1 MLNIIGALIA
11 LGILVTVHEAGH
23 FIAARFFGVEIEKFS
38 IGFGPKLLS
47 FKRNKTE
54 YRISLIPFGG
64 YLKMKGENP
73 DEEIEDA
80 ENSFLTKK
88 WWKRALIAFSGPFA
102 NFLFALIIFIATFT
116 IGKNYQ
122 DHFPIVGI
130 SSISDFVQEN
140 DQILTVNDHE
150 ITSWSEIIKF
160 TESDKINIYEI
171 EREEEKLILENLDI
185 EPQTWMSEILPF
197 APAIIGEVYPG
208 LPAYQAGLM
217 EKDEILS
224 VDGIQVN
231 SWYEMRNLV
240 KENVKKSLIFE
251 IKRGGNIFEKS
262 IALEENILSDNKM
275 IGIVQWMPLKMKETF
290 SFFESIELGTITT
303 VNFVYLNYSALF
315 KLMAHP
321 SEFRKNLGGPVMIYT
336 MSQQTAKKGLDSI
349 LTFVAAISILLM
361 IMNLLPIPILD
372 GGHIFFCFIEGISQK
387 SLSLKTQMAFQRIG
401 FMILL
406 MLMFFAF
413 FNDFNRIFK
422 RNISIQEQT
431 EQTEAVR

>member
-1 MLNIIGALIA
+1 MLTIIGALIA

-23 FIAARFFGVEIEKFS
+23 FMTARFFGVEIEKFS
-38 IGFGPKLLS
+38 IGFGPKLIS
-47 FKRNKTE
+47 FKRHKTE

-73 DEEIEDA
+73 DEEIEDE

-102 NFLFALIIFIATFT
+102 NFLFALFIFIISFA
-116 IGKNYQ
+116 IGKSYE

-130 SSISDFVQEN
+130 SSISDFVQKD
-140 DQILTVNDHE
+140 DQILKVNNYE

-160 TESDKINIYEI
+160 TEADKTNIYEI
-171 EREEEKLILENLDI
+171 EREGEKLIFENSDI
-185 EPQTWMSEILPF
+185 QSQTWMSEILPF

-217 EKDEILS
+217 EEDEILS
-224 VDGIQVN
+224 VDGIQVK

-240 KENVKKSLIFE
+240 KENVKNSLVFE
-251 IKRGGNIFEKS
+251 IKRDGKIFEKS
-262 IALEENILSDNKM
+262 IELEANILTDSKM

-290 SFFESIELGTITT
+290 NLLESIELGTITT
-303 VNFVYLNYSALF
+303 VSFVYLNYSALF
-315 KLMAHP
+315 KLLARP
-321 SEFRKNLGGPVMIYT
+321 AEFRKNLGGPVMIYT

-349 LTFVAAISILLM
+349 LTFVAAISIMLM
-361 IMNLLPIPILD
+361 IMNLLPIPMLD
-372 GGHIFFCFIEGISQK
+372 GGHIFFCLIEGISQK
-387 SLSLKTQMAFQRIG
+387 PLSSKSQMAFQQIG

-422 RNISIQEQT
+422 RNISIHEQHTNT
-431 EQTEAVR
+431 ETGR

>member
-23 FIAARFFGVEIEKFS
+23 FIAAGFFGVEIEKFS

-47 FKRNKTE
+47 FRKNKTE

-73 DEEIEDA
+73 DEEINDA

-88 WWKRALIAFSGPFA
+88 WWQRALIAFSGPFA
-102 NFLFALIIFIATFT
+102 NFLLALIIFIATFA

-130 SSISDFVQEN
+130 SSISNFVKEN
-140 DQILTVNDHE
+140 DQILKVNNNE
-150 ITSWSEIIKF
+150 ITSWSEIIKY
-160 TESDKINIYEI
+160 TESDRTNIFEI
-171 EREEEKLILENLDI
+171 EREGEKLILENSDI

-208 LPAYQAGLM
+208 FPAYQAGIM

-240 KENVKKSLIFE
+240 KENVKNSLVFE
-251 IKRGGNIFEKS
+251 IKRDGKIFEKS
-262 IALEENILSDNKM
+262 IELEENILTDSKM
-275 IGIVQWMPLKMKETF
+275 IGIVQRLPLKMKETF
-290 SFFESIELGTITT
+290 NLLESIELGAITT
-303 VNFVYLNYSALF
+303 VNFVYLNYSAIF
-315 KLMAHP
+315 KLLAHP
-321 SEFRKNLGGPVMIYT
+321 AEFRKNLGGPVMIYT
-336 MSQQTAKKGLDSI
+336 ISQQTAKKGLDSI
-349 LTFVAAISILLM
+349 LTFLAAISILLM

-372 GGHIFFCFIEGISQK
+372 GGHIFLCFIEGISQK

-406 MLMFFAF
+406 TLMFFAF

-422 RNISIQEQT
+422 RNISIQEQQTNT
-431 EQTEAVR
+431 ETSR